1 MKTRDW
7 VRSCASLALS
17 AVIFATTL
25 AGSAAQAEM
34 ISTSSAMTKYQA
46 LADRDRLLT
55 EIRSEEIRSELI
67 AMGIDPAEA
76 EARLAAMTDAE
87 IAARVQTLDNDPA
100 GASDIVGALL
110 TVFLIL
116 LVTDLLCL
124 TRVFRFVR
132 SC

>member
-17 AVIFATTL
+17 AVIVATTM
-25 AGSAAQAEM
+25 AGTAAQAEM
-34 ISTSSAMTKYQA
+34 ISTSTAMTKYQA
-46 LADRDRLLT
+46 LADRDRLMA
-55 EIRSEEIRSELI
+55 EIRSEEIRSELVS
-67 AMGIDPAEA
+67 MGIDPAEA

-87 IAARVQTLDNDPA
+87 IAARLQTLDDDPA